1 MPIPVQCRCGKHFA
15 VKEELAGK
23 AVKCPACQ
31 QPVPI
36 PAAAVATQ
44 STGGGQPGAAGVGRA
59 SGPTSLLDEVGLRAL
74 PPGARPCPGCG
85 APLAAEAVLCIE
97 CGYNTK
103 LGRRMQT
110 IKAGTGEG
118 HGGHGAVA
126 ADLLEKAAQ
135 VLEEDAA
142 EERKKTASGV
152 PWWVYLIVLIALVS
166 FATFMLMRGG
176 EEKSEEGSTRLATAP
191 AGPYV

>member
-1 MPIPVQCRCGKHFA
+1 MPIPVQCGCGKRFA

-31 QPVPI
+31 QPVSI
-36 PAAAVATQ
+36 PTQ
-44 STGGGQPGAAGVGRA
+44 AAGKVGA
-59 SGPTSLLDEVGLRAL
+59 SATGTGQATGPTSLLDEVGLRSLA
-74 PPGARPCPGCG
+74 PGARPCPGCG

-97 CGYNTK
+97 CGYNVK
-103 LGRRMQT
+103 LGRRIQT
-110 IKAGTGEG
+110 IKVGAGEG

-135 VLEEDAA
+135 VLEEDAK
-142 EERKKTASGV
+142 EEKKKTSSGV

-166 FATFMLMRGG
+166 FAAYMLSRSG
-176 EEKSEEGSTRLATAP
+176 EEKPEGGSTHRAP
-191 AGPYV
+191 PAARPWV